1 MRKARSAYHAD
12 ELDEYR
18 KEPLHHAQRLF
29 CSSRAYMPIIL
40 LHERHAR
47 FPSRIIRLETS
58 GHIVK
63 TAAVVAAAP
72 MAMPAMNDIV
82 FMKFTTLSNDMIS
95 MYLIGSI
102 NKRYFFENGFRMDFH
117 LNLDSPLL
125 S

>member
-1 MRKARSAYHAD
+1 MDIEKSRCIVRSDSFA
-12 ELDEYR
+12 
-18 KEPLHHAQRLF
+18 F
-29 CSSRAYMPIIL
+29 SRAYMPIIL

-117 LNLDSPLL
+117 LYLDNPLL

>member
-1 MRKARSAYHAD
+1 MRSGSFAVRG
-12 ELDEYR
+12 L
-18 KEPLHHAQRLF
+18 
-29 CSSRAYMPIIL
+29 YMPIIL

-47 FPSRIIRLETS
+47 FPPRIIRLETS

-72 MAMPAMNDIV
+72 MAMPAINDIV